1 MSGAKPTM
9 KKWSAR
15 EGDEID
21 GLLAEVG
28 VELPGEEVS
37 ITEGEIKTRKRHKS
51 DDQMDPVW
59 ASGAQQGVHVMTW

>member
-1 MSGAKPTM
+1 MKPTM

-21 GLLAEVG
+21 CLLSEVG
-28 VELPGEEVS
+28 VEPPGEEVS

-51 DDQMDPVW
+51 DDQICV
-59 ASGAQQGVHVMTW
+59 G

>member
-28 VELPGEEVS
+28 VEPPG
-37 ITEGEIKTRKRHKS
+37 KKYQQQKKKS
-51 DDQMDPVW
+51 RQKKGTNLMIR
-59 ASGAQQGVHVMTW
+59 